1 MKDIEKAQAELQ
13 TPNIIMDATIFKV
26 EQILNQHFKNY
37 ISFGNGS
44 YTISRGSTQVMI
56 VIRPYTKDE
65 AAIEFIANVVYGA
78 KINEELMRYL
88 LLQNNELHFGAF
100 GLLFDETI
108 TFSHTISGSIIT
120 HEEFKTVLNSVA
132 SIADFYDDIIV
143 NMVGGKRALDYIQDL
158 ENQ

>member
-1 MKDIEKAQAELQ
+1 MNDVEKAQMELQ
-13 TPNIIMDATIFKV
+13 TPNVIMDATIYKV
-26 EQILNQHFKNY
+26 EQILNQHFPDY
-37 ISFGNGS
+37 ISFGGGS

-56 VIRPYTKDE
+56 VIRPYTKEE
-65 AAIEFIANVVYGA
+65 AAIEFVANVVYGA
-78 KINEELMRYL
+78 NINEELMRYL

-120 HEEFKTVLNSVA
+120 GEEFKTVLNSVA
-132 SIADFYDDIIV
+132 TIADFYDDIIV
-143 NMVGGKRALDYIQDL
+143 NMVGGKRALDYYQDL